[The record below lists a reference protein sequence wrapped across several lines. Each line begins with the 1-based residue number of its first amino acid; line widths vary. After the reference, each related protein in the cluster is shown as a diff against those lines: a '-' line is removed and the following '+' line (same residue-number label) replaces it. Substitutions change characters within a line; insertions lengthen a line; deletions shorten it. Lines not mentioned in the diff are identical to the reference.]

1 MRKTIAILF
10 IIFSGFVNAQ
20 IGEKIKDKIK
30 DVNPRNKYPSAVQVY
45 AFGPVGLGALTYD
58 YFIQPNFAIE
68 GGIGYHLTAENVGFT
83 FGGRFHPLGRGPQ
96 RATPYVGLY
105 NSVGPVEDSWE
116 YYNLYIPVGINR
128 IQRNG
133 FNWSFEI
140 AFQWNT
146 SVGRWISGGIKFGPR
161 FKIFS

>member
-1 MRKTIAILF
+1 MRKNFLILLLLTSAI
-10 IIFSGFVNAQ
+10 SYGQ

-30 DVNPRNKYPSAVQVY
+30 DVNPRNKYPSAVHVY
-45 AFGPVGLGALTYD
+45 AFGPVGLASLTYD

-68 GGIGYHLTAENVGFT
+68 GGVGYRINENAAGFT
-83 FGGRFHPLGRGPQ
+83 FGGRYHFLGRGPQ
-96 RATPYVGLY
+96 RATTYLGLY
-105 NSVGPVEDSWE
+105 NSVGPVSGNWE

-128 IQRNG
+128 IQRKG